1 MKSKHVTFLIVP
13 EGSHRSLKFQLSV
26 WATWIITGLAA
37 FLLVFVIVLSV
48 LHGKL
53 LYEVLLGQSLKQENA
68 ELRAYNAR
76 VVELEKELQDYQAF
90 VGKVAQLAGV
100 EYSDR
105 GDAQWAEYDTT
116 IGAEASEM
124 ISASAERQGGILST
138 TDSVQAGADS
148 LTSIPKGTPISGWI
162 TQGFS
167 MQVPDFRGAHP
178 GVDFAAKT
186 GTDVKA
192 TAGGMVIL
200 AGWDDVYGNLVAIDH
215 LNGYVTYYGHNSKN
229 LVKVGDMVTRGQIIA
244 LSGNTGRSSAPH
256 LHYEIRRDDVPV
268 NPDSYLVG
276 K

>member
-1 MKSKHVTFLIVP
+1 
-13 EGSHRSLKFQLSV
+13 LSV
-26 WATWIITGLAA
+26 WATWIITGVVA

-53 LYEVLLGQSLKQENA
+53 LYEVLVGQSLKQENA

-76 VVELEKELQDYQAF
+76 VVELEKELGDYKAF

-100 EYSDR
+100 DY
-105 GDAQWAEYDTT
+105 GDYADTQSAEYDTT
-116 IGAEASEM
+116 VGAEASEM
-124 ISASAERQGGILST
+124 ISDLAGREGGILSA
-138 TDSVQAGADS
+138 TDSVQTGADS
-148 LTSIPKGTPISGWI
+148 LTSIPKGAPIAGWI

-167 MQVPDFRGAHP
+167 MQVPDFRNAHP

-200 AGWDDVYGNLVAIDH
+200 SGWDEIYGNLVAIDH

-229 LVKVGDMVTRGQIIA
+229 LVKVGDIVTRGQIIA

-256 LHYEIRRDDVPV
+256 LHYEIRKDDVPV